1 MEKKYEDKCIG
12 SLLGKAAGDIL
23 GSGIEG
29 FPHEAIAKRY
39 GEVKDFLPT
48 GRGFGRYTDD
58 TEMAL
63 ALAHSIVECKG
74 VDGAHCAQSYAE
86 FFHDWR
92 GYGGGAHVVLNAL
105 KQGADYRKT
114 GTMVFPEGSY
124 GNGGAMRI
132 APVGLVY
139 RNADDESLKKAVFEA
154 VRCTHV
160 HPEGVDGALVQAKA
174 VALLTNIENPADFD
188 PNAFLETLSQIS
200 TVEIMQAKIL
210 YLKEVLKKNID
221 DDTAVAHLGNG
232 IRASEAV
239 ACALLAT
246 IKYHAAP
253 EDAVIK
259 GVNSGGDTDTIG
271 AITGAQ
277 IGALHG
283 KDWIPARWSDNME
296 NEEYGRD
303 YIIKLASDLSRIN
316 ASGRQHA
323 AGPYCRTIAGG

>member
-1 MEKKYEDKCIG
+1 MGNKYEYKEKCIG
-12 SLLGKAAGDIL
+12 SLLGKAVGDIL

-29 FPHEAIAKRY
+29 FPHEAIARRF

-48 GRGFGRYTDD
+48 GRGFGCYTDD

-63 ALAHSIVECKG
+63 ALAQSIVECKG
-74 VDGAHCAQSYAE
+74 VDAAHCAQSYAE
-86 FFHDWR
+86 FFHAWR

-105 KQGADYRKT
+105 KQGADYRET

-139 RNADDESLKKAVFEA
+139 HKSNDETLKKVVFEA

-174 VALLTNIENPADFD
+174 VALLTNIENPTDFD
-188 PNAFLETLSQIS
+188 PAAFLETLKQIS
-200 TVEIMQAKIL
+200 TFEMMQAKIL
-210 YLKEVLKKNID
+210 YLQEVLKKDID
-221 DDTAVAHLGNG
+221 DNAAIAHLGNG

-246 IKYHAAP
+246 IRYHAVP

-271 AITGAQ
+271 ALTGAQ

-283 KDWIPARWSDNME
+283 KDWIPARWLDNME
-296 NEEYGRD
+296 NEEYGKD
-303 YIIKLASDLSRIN
+303 YIIKLAIDLSRILK
-316 ASGRQHA
+316 
-323 AGPYCRTIAGG
+323 